1 MTKVLQSSAERRIRA
16 LRRQLALDLFLR
28 FGKCWE
34 LVSGFRS
41 SRGLE
46 VMVGA
51 PLDPQV
57 EEFVSA
63 VSIGAQSSAW
73 IDEPTRAA
81 HDALIPHDCRP
92 ALNLVNP
99 WIVFLHKLFLFDP
112 PADRLLEYA
121 EGPLAALS
129 RRPTPPDS
137 STVTKKGRIG
147 DSPPA
152 MIAPPVAVTL
162 DPQHVLDTLTYY
174 TSAFL
179 AELHNRLS
187 PAGVDVWKTANEIRN
202 DIPQLDPQF
211 WVDQAY
217 QLGGYICIVV
227 RTGTT
232 EEDVRNAFRLMRHGE
247 GTGKTGAPRR
257 DALTCVQCA
266 IWYDEAGW
274 SHERIGKHFGWA
286 IQTPAGAK
294 RRCETAREHIA
305 EGRTILAQRRAAA

>member
-1 MTKVLQSSAERRIRA
+1 MTKALQSSAERRIRA
-16 LRRQLALDLFLR
+16 LRRQLTLDLFLHSGR
-28 FGKCWE
+28 CWE
-34 LVSGFRS
+34 SVSEFRS

-57 EEFVSA
+57 EQFVNA
-63 VSIGAQSSAW
+63 VSIETQSSDW
-73 IDEPTRAA
+73 IDEPSRSAYDT
-81 HDALIPHDCRP
+81 LIPHDCQSS
-92 ALNLVNP
+92 LNLANP

-121 EGPLAALS
+121 AGPLSALTA
-129 RRPTPPDS
+129 RPTPVNS
-137 STVTKKGRIG
+137 LTATKKGHGG

-152 MIAPPVAVTL
+152 MVAPPVALTL
-162 DPQHVLDTLTYY
+162 DPQHVLDTVTYY

-187 PAGVDVWKTANEIRN
+187 PAGVDVWKTANEIRS
-202 DIPQLDPQF
+202 DIPELDPQF

-217 QLGGYICIVV
+217 RLGGHMCIVV
-227 RTGTT
+227 RAGTT
-232 EEDVRNAFRLMRHGE
+232 EEDVRGAFRLMRRGE
-247 GTGKTGAPRR
+247 GTGKAGAPRR

-266 IWYDEAGW
+266 IWYDEFGW

-286 IQTPAGAK
+286 IQKPPGAK

-305 EGRTILAQRRAAA
+305 EGRTILGQRRAAA